1 MYMMIRQNFCVT
13 KLTKKQLKELQEL
26 MGLSESDLV
35 RRAVEK
41 MWEEKTRK
49 NI

>member
-13 KLTKKQLKELQEL
+13 KLTKEQLKDLQKL

-41 MWEEKTRK
+41 MWEEKVK
-49 NI
+49 